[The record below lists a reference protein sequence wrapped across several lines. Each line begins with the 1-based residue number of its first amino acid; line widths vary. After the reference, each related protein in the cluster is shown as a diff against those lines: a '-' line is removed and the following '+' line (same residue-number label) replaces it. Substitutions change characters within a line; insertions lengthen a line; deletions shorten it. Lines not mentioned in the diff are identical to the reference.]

1 MLLHMRRLT
10 ALLTLALALA
20 TTSPRVRAQSAAA
33 GPYQP
38 TWESLDARPAPAWY
52 LDAKF
57 GIFIHWGVYSVPSFA
72 NSQEYAEWYW
82 HSLRAEPGDNARD
95 KQNHKETVD
104 FHNRVFGPNFSYYQ
118 FAPMFKAEMFDP
130 DEWAAIIKQSGA
142 KYVALTSKHHEGF
155 CMFQSAEANRD
166 WGQPWN
172 AVDIGPKR
180 DLLGDLSTAVR
191 KAGLKMGFYY
201 SLYEWFNP
209 LWLNDHKLFVDKHL
223 FPQFKDVVTRYKPS
237 IIFGDGEWDMTS
249 AEWRSPELLA
259 WLYNESPVKDDVIVN
274 DRWGS
279 DTRHK
284 HGGYYTTEYGAGMPD
299 ATHPWEENRGM
310 GFSYGYNRNEPLG
323 NYRTGQELVWMFV
336 DTVSRGGNLLLNIGP
351 RADGKIPEV
360 MQQRLKEMG
369 DWLAVNGEAI
379 YGTRAWTRAAQWSD
393 GTKPEQ
399 GFGEFRVKYDILE
412 LAGQQ
417 PRDGKAVKQVF
428 FTRKPDALYA
438 ITPGWPGATL
448 TLKDVRPA
456 SGSAVTMLGVATPL
470 KWKQQGTNLVIE
482 TPKLTVDQ
490 LPCKYAYAFKIAGVK

>member
-1 MLLHMRRLT
+1 
-10 ALLTLALALA
+10 
-20 TTSPRVRAQSAAA
+20 
-33 GPYQP
+33 
-38 TWESLDARPAPAWY
+38 
-52 LDAKF
+52 
-57 GIFIHWGVYSVPSFA
+57 
-72 NSQEYAEWYW
+72 
-82 HSLRAEPGDNARD
+82 
-95 KQNHKETVD
+95 
-104 FHNRVFGPNFSYYQ
+104 
-118 FAPMFKAEMFDP
+118 
-130 DEWAAIIKQSGA
+130 
-142 KYVALTSKHHEGF
+142 
-155 CMFQSAEANRD
+155 
-166 WGQPWN
+166 
-172 AVDIGPKR
+172 
-180 DLLGDLSTAVR
+180 
-191 KAGLKMGFYY
+191 
-201 SLYEWFNP
+201 
-209 LWLNDHKLFVDKHL
+209 
-223 FPQFKDVVTRYKPS
+223 
-237 IIFGDGEWDMTS
+237 MTS

-310 GFSYGYNRNEPLG
+310 GFSYGYNRNEPLS

-379 YGTRAWTRAAQWSD
+379 YGTRAWSRAAQWTD

-428 FTRKPDALYA
+428 FTKKPDALYA

-448 TLKDVRPA
+448 TLKDVQSAP
-456 SGSAVTMLGVATPL
+456 GSVVTMLGVATPL
-470 KWKQQGTNLVIE
+470 KWKQQGANLVIE
-482 TPKLTVDQ
+482 MPKLMVDQ
-490 LPCKYAYAFKIAGVK
+490 LPCKYAYAFKVLGVK